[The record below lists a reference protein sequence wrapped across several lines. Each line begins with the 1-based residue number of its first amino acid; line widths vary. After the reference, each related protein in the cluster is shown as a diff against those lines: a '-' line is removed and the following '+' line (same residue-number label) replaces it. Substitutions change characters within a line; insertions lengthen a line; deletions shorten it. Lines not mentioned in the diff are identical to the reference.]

1 MIHTDIIHT
10 VEDALKYYNKEWDI
24 DKSLS
29 EDKSLEKDKSIFS
42 KIFSKKQETI
52 PKKEYPEVLP
62 SLTELNSNVKAKIWG
77 MSYKIAEDTLNYI
90 DRLKS
95 KVYIVCVNEN
105 KISDFLLFSPK
116 GQPKEYLPYLKDLDP
131 KLHWTKE
138 QRNEL
143 KTKPWKFMACVL
155 QSNNQDSP
163 PNEQQYYR
171 IFLSIQSKLRN
182 GMYIF
187 SIRDALLVR
196 KDGMDPW
203 IDITSVPVKLG
214 FIPEKFLPIFN
225 STGGKEYYDIPIP
238 TYEDLPF
245 IRGLPED
252 FQFIKESFD
261 NFSKSWNKKLST
273 AVFRGGA
280 SGCGYDERNN
290 QRIQLAKLGM
300 KLMKSKNPEL
310 MNLLDVGITAA
321 NKKKY
326 HFHKDT
332 GLGYIHTTIPF
343 VNRLNKIEQSKYKY
357 IIEVEGNVAAHRI
370 ASDMLLGSVPLIVDS
385 EYTLWFQHLLKEYVH
400 YIPIKSDLSDL
411 LEKIQWCQ
419 ENDDTCEK
427 IAKNARDFAMDI
439 LNKDVIMNVIINSI
453 NFN

>member
-1 MIHTDIIHT
+1 MIHTDIFHT
-10 VEDALKYYNKEWDI
+10 VEDILKYYNKEWDLEN
-24 DKSLS
+24 DLKLRSKES
-29 EDKSLEKDKSIFS
+29 EDSKSIFS
-42 KIFSKKQETI
+42 KIFSKKEENS
-52 PKKEYPEVLP
+52 PKKEYPELLP
-62 SLTELNSNVKAKIWG
+62 SLTELNPNIKAPIWG
-77 MSYKIAEDTLNYI
+77 MSYKIAEDTLRYI

-95 KVYIVCVNEN
+95 KVYIICINEN

-116 GQPKEYLPYLKDLDP
+116 GEPKEYLPYLKDLDP
-131 KLHWTKE
+131 NLRWTKE

-143 KTKPWKFMACVL
+143 KNKSWKFMACVL

-163 PNEQQYYR
+163 PNEHQYYR
-171 IFLSIQSKLRN
+171 IFLSIQSKLKN

-187 SIRDALLVR
+187 SIRDALLIR

-214 FIPEKFLPIFN
+214 FVPEKFLPIFN
-225 STGGKEYYDIPIP
+225 STGGKDYYDIPIP

-245 IRGLPED
+245 IRGIPRD
-252 FQFIKESFD
+252 FEFIRDLD
-261 NFSKSWNKKLST
+261 NSNKIWNKKLST

-290 QRIQLAKLGM
+290 QRIRLAKIGE

-310 MNLLDVGITAA
+310 MSLLDVGITAA

-332 GLGYIHTTIPF
+332 GLGYIHTDIPF

-357 IIEVEGNVAAHRI
+357 ILEIEGNVAAHRI
-370 ASDMLLGSVPLIVDS
+370 ASDMLLGSVPLIVDT

-400 YIPIKSDLSDL
+400 YIPVKKDLSDL
-411 LEKIQWCQ
+411 IEKIRWCNQ
-419 ENDDTCEK
+419 NDDICEK
-427 IAKNARDFAMDI
+427 IAKNARQFALDI

-453 NFN
+453 NFS